1 MQGNDQGAAARPR
14 PRPARIDG
22 RRQRSLRTR
31 QAIIEAYLGLLR
43 ENPQRPTGAQIAERA
58 GCSIRSIFER
68 FTDLDQLALA
78 AIDHV
83 IGLGLAMTVSDMP
96 EGDRQARLRLHVETR
111 ARICEGWLPMWRVLV
126 RYRDEGDPVTTRINL
141 VREAI
146 LARLKLM
153 YRLELSTL
161 PEAGRAR
168 LLIALEALT
177 DFEAWGLMR
186 ERHGLS
192 FEAACDVW
200 IDTIDKL
207 LPPTPP
213 MKPPA

>member
-83 IGLGLAMTVSDMP
+83 TSGNNQIGLIDPLGQTEDRLIKPMTI
-96 EGDRQARLRLHVETR
+96 GF
-111 ARICEGWLPMWRVLV
+111 
-126 RYRDEGDPVTTRINL
+126 INL
-141 VREAI
+141 VR
-146 LARLKLM
+146 
-153 YRLELSTL
+153 
-161 PEAGRAR
+161 
-168 LLIALEALT
+168 
-177 DFEAWGLMR
+177 FEAEMQICNLR
-186 ERHGLS
+186 N
-192 FEAACDVW
+192 
-200 IDTIDKL
+200 
-207 LPPTPP
+207 
-213 MKPPA
+213 